1 MRKLERYHSLS
12 PVLWAWSC
20 PLSDPE
26 TASGAGEAWF
36 LFLTFCCTLA
46 SGTRDG
52 EQGSGSFQEKALEMS
67 WLLGCIKGLQ
77 LGCSQMTSWP
87 LTVWKNFISDAARWK
102 TWAAPDICL
111 QWPSAH
117 GYLQNRTYYICR
129 MEKHTVSGEMAQSL
143 KARLTT
149 KKIRSKLVLPKRR
162 NV

>member
-1 MRKLERYHSLS
+1 MRRLERYHSLS

-26 TASGAGEAWF
+26 AASGTGEAWF
-36 LFLTFCCTLA
+36 LFRTFCCTLA

-52 EQGSGSFQEKALEMS
+52 KQCSGSFQEKASEMS
-67 WLLGCIKGLQ
+67 WLLECIKGLQ

-87 LTVWKNFISDAARWK
+87 DCMKEFHFRCSQMERVSCSWHLR
-102 TWAAPDICL
+102 

-117 GYLQNRTYYICR
+117 GYLQNPTYYTWR
-129 MEKHTVSGEMAQSL
+129 MEKHTVSGEMVQSL

-149 KKIRSKLVLPKRR
+149 EKIRSKLVLPKRR